1 MLSTILLIMLEIT
14 IHIQDIVDTPNKV
27 AINYVISS
35 RTHGADFD
43 IDPQTPEQVY
53 KLSCLI

>member
-43 IDPQTPEQVY
+43 IDV
-53 KLSCLI
+53 IR